1 MDSLASSPAGRPST
15 QTGMHP
21 PSANVAAARAVAN
34 KSAGKLGL
42 TGIQTVMG
50 NLEDIQ
56 FETEAE
62 DVYDSVDGLQDAM
75 SNDTVSSSQVQAL
88 LKLLATEAKKEVR
101 SVAKAVETSVY
112 CVIAE
117 KDASVND
124 LKRSAAMLQQDKDDA
139 LAMVKRQ
146 KTNPSNVS
154 SSERSFEF
162 QKAQYDRVM
171 GSVTDP
177 KYTNLLPGDISHTGT
192 DEATYADLLLQDAT
206 SEGEEK
212 RMVLLDAR
220 IKIKDRRLK
229 SMRLQ
234 IVRQISPTVT
244 QAQMEKTK
252 PTPFPLAQFAGVSTQ
267 TEWRTIVASWIKMP
281 GNLNKYLE
289 IAGDILMMYSAWD
302 PAVVFYRC
310 TGIQMIAPIW
320 WVSIQQQ
327 GDPMSYLRA
336 TLSHTLFDEIVTL
349 GAIHKAAAAALRQ
362 GLNVGF
368 DGLTAM
374 PWVEFDGLRSIHL
387 ALLSLRSVRSG
398 DLIPGGPL
406 N

>member
-1 MDSLASSPAGRPST
+1 MDSLASSPAGRRST

-21 PSANVAAARAVAN
+21 PSASVAAARAAAN
-34 KSAGKLGL
+34 EAAGKLGL

-56 FETEAE
+56 FETKAE
-62 DVYDSVDGLQDAM
+62 DLYDSVDGLKDTM
-75 SNDTVSSSQVQAL
+75 ERDTVSSSQVQAL
-88 LKLLATEAKKEVR
+88 LKLIATEAKEEVR
-101 SVAKAVETSVY
+101 SVAEAVETSVY
-112 CVIAE
+112 SVIAA
-117 KDASVND
+117 KDVSVNN
-124 LKRSAAMLQQDKDDA
+124 LKRSAAMLQHDKDEA
-139 LAMVKRQ
+139 LAMIKRQ

-289 IAGDILMMYSAWD
+289 IVGDILMMYSAWD